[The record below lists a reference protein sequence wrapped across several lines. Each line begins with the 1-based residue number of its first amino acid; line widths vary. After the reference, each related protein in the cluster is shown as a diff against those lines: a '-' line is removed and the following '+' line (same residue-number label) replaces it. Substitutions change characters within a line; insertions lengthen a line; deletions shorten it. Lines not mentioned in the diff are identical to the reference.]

1 MSMRSERLEFPGSQ
15 GVLLAARLDVPES
28 APRAYALFAHCFTC
42 SKDVVAAARISR
54 ALTDFGIAVLRFDF
68 TGLGQSGGDFA
79 NTNFS
84 SNIED
89 LVHASDF
96 LRERFAAP
104 SLLIGHSLGGAAVL
118 AAAHSVPEVRAVATI
133 GAPAAPDHVA
143 HLLRGSRTEIEECGE
158 AEVQLA
164 GRTFRIRRQF
174 LDDIAAQPQTERI
187 RRLGAALLV
196 MHSPVDATVDAD
208 NARRIYEAARHPK
221 SFVALDGADHL
232 LTKPAD
238 AVFAATMLATWASRY
253 AFAPLPESVP
263 APDEVPVPKLADPAE
278 GFVVVSESGT
288 GAYAQHVQM
297 GRHRLTA
304 DEPEP
309 VGTDTGPSPYDFL
322 LAGLGACTSMT
333 VRMYARRKNWPLEK
347 VTVSLRHSRIH
358 ARDCAGCEAGA
369 GQVDRIE
376 RVIRLDG
383 DLDESQRQRLR
394 EIADKCPVHR
404 TLHSEVL
411 IDTVAWTGADP
422 AARREPAGAG
432 GRR

>member
-1 MSMRSERLEFPGSQ
+1 VGMRSERLEFPGSE
-15 GVLLAARLDVPES
+15 GVLLAARLELPN
-28 APRAYALFAHCFTC
+28 ATPRAYALFAHCFTC
-42 SKDVVAAARISR
+42 SKDVLAAARISR

-118 AAAHSVPEVRAVATI
+118 AAAHRVPEVRAVATI
-133 GAPAAPDHVA
+133 GAPADPDHLA
-143 HLLRGSRTEIEECGE
+143 HLLRGSRAEIEERGE

-174 LDDIAAQPQTERI
+174 LDDIAAQPQMERI
-187 RRLGAALLV
+187 RQLGAALLV

-221 SFVALDGADHL
+221 SFIALDGADHL

-238 AVFAATMLATWASRY
+238 AVFAAAMLATWASRY
-253 AFAPLPESVP
+253 TFAPLPD
-263 APDEVPVPKLADPAE
+263 AVPVPKAADPAE
-278 GFVVVSESGT
+278 GLVVVSESGT
-288 GAYAQHVQM
+288 GGYTQNVLI

-309 VGTDTGPSPYDFL
+309 VGMDTGPSPYDFL

-333 VRMYARRKNWPLEK
+333 VRMYAQRKNWPLEK

-358 ARDCAGCEAGA
+358 AADCADCETGT

-383 DLDESQRQRLR
+383 DLDDSQRQRLR

-404 TLHSEVL
+404 TLHSEVQ
-411 IDTVAWTGADP
+411 IDTTVSGTGGD
-422 AARREPAGAG
+422 
-432 GRR
+432 

>member
-15 GVLLAARLDVPES
+15 GVPLAARLDLPES
-28 APRAYALFAHCFTC
+28 TPRAYALFAHCFTC
-42 SKDVVAAARISR
+42 GKDVLAASRISR
-54 ALTDFGIAVLRFDF
+54 ALTEFGIAVLRFDF

-96 LRERFAAP
+96 LRERFTAP

-118 AAAHSVPEVRAVATI
+118 AAAHRVPEARAVATI
-133 GAPAAPDHVA
+133 GAPADPGHLAQ
-143 HLLRGSRTEIEECGE
+143 LLRGSRAEIEGRGE

-164 GRTFRIRRQF
+164 GRTFRIKQQF
-174 LDDIAAQPQTERI
+174 LDDIAAQPQADRI
-187 RRLGAALLV
+187 RHLGAALLV
-196 MHSPVDATVDAD
+196 MHSPVDTTVDAD

-221 SFVALDGADHL
+221 SFIALDGADHL

-238 AVFAATMLATWASRY
+238 AVFAATMLTTWASRH
-253 AFAPLPESVP
+253 AFAPLPE
-263 APDEVPVPKLADPAE
+263 ATPKSPDPAE
-278 GFVVVSESGT
+278 GLVVVSESGT
-288 GAYAQHVQM
+288 GDYAQHVLI

-309 VGTDTGPSPYDFL
+309 AGTDTGPSPYDFL

-347 VTVSLRHSRIH
+347 VTVTLSHSRIH
-358 ARDCAGCEAGA
+358 ASDCADCETGT

-383 DLDESQRQRLR
+383 DLDDSQRQKLR

-404 TLHSEVL
+404 TLHAEVL
-411 IDTVAWTGADP
+411 IDTTVTGAREDH
-422 AARREPAGAG
+422 AARREPAGTG
-432 GRR
+432 GQR